1 MTGLSVVKGSLVV
14 AATLAAMLLMGSVA
28 SAVPIDDVEL
38 QGAGPTFWDVTAR
51 DPTGCLN
58 QKEGFTPVDDGI
70 FAGNPDAFDNGLVL
84 FVNGVPFRD
93 PDDQGQLS
101 GEQLT
106 VGPGSAGGLRV
117 VRIERALQGSPTL
130 RSLISFQ
137 NRRDT
142 RRVVRIQWDSGLGS
156 DFQEEVRGTSDGDAT
171 LELTDRWLVTSDDPV
186 NASLD
191 DPPLV
196 FVLWGQNAGVRT
208 LNFIHPPGDGCFTI
222 SMRIRVPAN
231 SKRYLLFFTEM
242 HDDSNGAALSSALKF
257 NNVGPASP
265 LLNGIGPKVR
275 NRIMN
280 WNL

>member
-1 MTGLSVVKGSLVV
+1 MPRHSAARGFLVAV
-14 AATLAAMLLMGSVA
+14 ATLASMLLMGSVA
-28 SAVPIDDVEL
+28 SAVPINDVEL
-38 QGAGPTFWDVTAR
+38 EGAGPTFWDPETR
-51 DPTGCLN
+51 DGTFCLN
-58 QKEGFTPVDDGI
+58 EKLGFSPVDDGI
-70 FAGNPDAFDNGLVL
+70 FDANPDAFDGALMS

-93 PDDQGQLS
+93 PDNNGQLS

-106 VGPGSAGGLRV
+106 VGPGLAGGLRV

-142 RRVVRIQWDSGLGS
+142 RRVARIQWDSSLGS
-156 DFQEEVRGTSDGDAT
+156 DGEEEVRGTSDEDAT
-171 LELTDRWLVTSDDPV
+171 LELSDRWLVTSDDAV

-196 FVLWGQNAGVRT
+196 FVLWGKNARVRT
-208 LNFIHPPGDGCFTI
+208 LNIIEPPGDSCFTI
-222 SMRIRVPAN
+222 SMRISVPAN

-242 HDDSNGAALSSALKF
+242 HDNSNAAAISSALKF

-265 LLNGIGPKVR
+265 LLNGIGPRVR
-275 NRIMN
+275 DNILN